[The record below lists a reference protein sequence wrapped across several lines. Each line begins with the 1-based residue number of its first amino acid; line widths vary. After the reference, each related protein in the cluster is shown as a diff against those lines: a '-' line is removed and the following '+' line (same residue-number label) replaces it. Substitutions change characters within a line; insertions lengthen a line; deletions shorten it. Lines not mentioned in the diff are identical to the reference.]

1 MVHRSGEA
9 ADEPAR
15 AGRPSWRSLLRG
27 LWCSLREDD
36 LVDWA
41 AALTYYAMLA
51 IFPALIVFAS
61 LVGLAGQGVATS
73 MIENLAQ
80 LAPGPGREIVEGSID
95 GLQRDRGAAGA
106 LLVLGLVVALWSA
119 SGYVGAFMRAAGV
132 IWDVET
138 RRPAWRAIPL
148 RLGVTLLALL
158 VISAGAAAIVLTGP
172 VAEQAAKLIG
182 VDHVVVELWSVL
194 KWPALALLISIL
206 LALLYHVGPDVQRR
220 GPRWITPGSVV
231 AVLLWLAASELFA
244 LYVATFGSY
253 NKTYGALGGVI
264 AFLVWLW
271 ISNLAVL
278 LGAELNAQLEDAGG
292 SSLRE
297 APDR

>member
-1 MVHRSGEA
+1 MHRSGEA
-9 ADEPAR
+9 ADRPAHT
-15 AGRPSWRSLLRG
+15 GRPSWRSLLRG
-27 LWCSLREDD
+27 LWSSLREDD

-61 LVGLAGQGVATS
+61 LVGLAGQGAATS

-106 LLVLGLVVALWSA
+106 LLVVGLVVALWSA

-138 RRPAWRAIPL
+138 GRPVWRAIPL

-206 LALLYHVGPDVQRR
+206 LALLYHAGPDVKRR

-278 LGAELNAQLEDAGG
+278 LGAELNAQLEGADG